1 MDDLRRVF
9 GARIRALRRAREF
22 SQEELAGRAG
32 IHWTYLSDLE
42 RGEQS
47 PSLDVVN
54 RLARGL
60 RVTLADLFQP
70 LDISYRAHARKR
82 RRP

>member
-1 MDDLRRVF
+1 VDDLRRAF
-9 GARIRALRRAREF
+9 GARIRALRRGRDS

-32 IHWTYLSDLE
+32 IHWSYLSDLE

-60 RVTLADLFQP
+60 RVTLAELFQP
-70 LDISYRAHARKR
+70 LDGNFRAHARKR
-82 RRP
+82 RSQ